1 MMRKKILKVKKGFFV
16 CVCVLKMFVISFN
29 EILKFQK
36 KKRKRKEK
44 GMRLREGQRFPL
56 NQFGETSFNPIHND
70 L

>member
-1 MMRKKILKVKKGFFV
+1 
-16 CVCVLKMFVISFN
+16 MFVISFN

-56 NQFGETSFNPIHND
+56 NQFRETSFNPIHND

>member
-36 KKRKRKEK
+36 KKRKEK
-44 GMRLREGQRFPL
+44 KKNEITRGTKISSKPV
-56 NQFGETSFNPIHND
+56 
-70 L
+70 